1 MKNFTKVIIIFL
13 CLWSVGKTTAQSVG
27 GTTSGANTY
36 CSFTN
41 AGFISLSGFTGT
53 TYFWESST
61 DGVTW
66 SSTGTSWAGSTTP
79 FVNPPALGQSY
90 NNLSQTTC
98 YRAIVTNGAS
108 APDTSTVSCVT
119 VFAPTVAGT
128 ISGGGNFCGNS
139 GNGNITLTGNTG
151 APTSWEY
158 STDNGITWTTV
169 SNTGTSLPYSGITQA
184 TIYQAIVQNGSTCP
198 SDTTNTVSFTI
209 DSLSNAGTISGN
221 DTVCYG
227 TNAGALSITG
237 ITGTVVGW
245 ISSADS
251 GMSWNPLS
259 NTGTSHTYANLTQST
274 LYGAIV
280 KNNSCPA
287 DTSAFSL
294 IAVRNPVLADA
305 GNDTS
310 VQAGQMVTL
319 NGTAGGFSIWTP
331 ATGLSNQYVL
341 NPDAQPAVTTVYT
354 LTVTDSIGCTG
365 SDNVIISIIPEEFNG
380 MVSNLFTPNGD
391 GINDS
396 WYIQDIQNFPGS
408 SVTVYNIYGMKVY
421 EKTDYMN
428 DWKGTYNGAELPDGT
443 YYFVLKFSDDQ
454 KSIKGSVDI
463 LKNK

>member
-1 MKNFTKVIIIFL
+1 MKIFTKVVILFL
-13 CLWSVGKTTAQSVG
+13 CLAASRTIAQSVG

-53 TYFWESST
+53 SYFWESST
-61 DGVTW
+61 DGITW
-66 SSTGTSWAGSTTP
+66 TPTGTSWSGTTTP

-90 NNLSQTTC
+90 NNVSLTTC
-98 YRAIVTNGAS
+98 YRAIVTNGAFP
-108 APDTSTVSCVT
+108 PDTSTVSCIT

-139 GNGNITLTGNTG
+139 GNGNITLAGNTG
-151 APTSWEY
+151 NPTSWEY
-158 STDNGITWTTV
+158 STDNGLTWTTI
-169 SNTGTSLPYSGITQA
+169 SSTSTSLAYSGITQA
-184 TIYQAIVQNGSTCP
+184 TIYQAIVQNGPTCP
-198 SDTTNTVSFTI
+198 SDTTNTVLFTI
-209 DSLSNAGTISGN
+209 DSLSNAGTITGN

-227 TNAGALSITG
+227 NNAGALNISG
-237 ITGTVVGW
+237 ITGTVLGW
-245 ISSADS
+245 ISSTDS
-251 GMSWNPLS
+251 GLSWNPIS
-259 NTGTSHTYANLTQST
+259 NTTASHTYANLTQST
-274 LYGAIV
+274 LFGAIV

-287 DTSAFSL
+287 DTSSFSL
-294 IAVRNPVLADA
+294 INVRNPVLVNA
-305 GNDTS
+305 GTDTS
-310 VQAGQMVTL
+310 IQAGESVVL
-319 NGTAGGFSIWTP
+319 NGTSGGASIWSP
-331 ATGLSNQYVL
+331 STGLSSVYIL
-341 NPDAQPAVTTVYT
+341 NPDAQPTVTTVYT

-365 SDNVIISIIPEEFNG
+365 TDNVVITIIPEEFNG

-428 DWKGTYNGAELPDGT
+428 DWKGTYNGSELPDGT
-443 YYFVLKFSDDQ
+443 YYYILKFDDKQ
-454 KSIKGSVDI
+454 KTIKGSVDI